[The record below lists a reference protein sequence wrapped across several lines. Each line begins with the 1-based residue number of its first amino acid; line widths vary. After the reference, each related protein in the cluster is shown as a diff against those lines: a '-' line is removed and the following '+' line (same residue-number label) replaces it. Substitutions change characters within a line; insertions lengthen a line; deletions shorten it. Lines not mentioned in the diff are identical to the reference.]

1 MTERLYTC
9 MRLHSLIFLDW
20 LRYVLAP
27 ALFLVASA
35 ITALLFITFRPSGLP
50 FLVYCWFPLV
60 AAVAMFIITWQ
71 FYDAVV
77 VKRTTDEVLANLQ
90 SRTSGYYRMLL
101 DQKAGKVQF
110 VRSCR
115 ALQPIRLTIGDLSEF
130 TLEVVMNIW
139 EEVFNQLLFL
149 LSL

>member
-1 MTERLYTC
+1 MERLYNC
-9 MRLHSLIFLDW
+9 MRLHSIMYMNWMRYVVAPTIFL
-20 LRYVLAP
+20 LACAIIVLLYV
-27 ALFLVASA
+27 
-35 ITALLFITFRPSGLP
+35 TFRPSGLP
-50 FLVYCWFPLV
+50 FLVDCWFPV
-60 AAVAMFIITWQ
+60 VGVIAMFLLTWV

-77 VKRTTDEVLANLQ
+77 VKRSTEEVLSTLQ
-90 SRTSGYYRMLL
+90 SRTSGYYRMLR
-101 DQKAGKVQF
+101 DKPAEKREF
-110 VRSCR
+110 MRRCR

>member
-1 MTERLYTC
+1 M
-9 MRLHSLIFLDW
+9 
-20 LRYVLAP
+20 RYVVAP
-27 ALFLVASA
+27 TLFLVALA
-35 ITALLFITFRPSGLP
+35 VTALLFITFRPSDLP

-60 AAVAMFIITWQ
+60 AVVAMFLLTWQ

-77 VKRTTDEVLANLQ
+77 VKRTTDEVMANLQ
-90 SRTSGYYRMLL
+90 SRTSGYYRTLRGNP
-101 DQKAGKVQF
+101 AGKAEF
-110 VRSCR
+110 MRRCR
-115 ALQPIRLTIGDLSEF
+115 ALQPIRLTIGDFTEF